1 MRSVAGAMSSF
12 RRLPRNALVILLIVG
27 LSLSGLSGL
36 SCQEAVETPGGGGL
50 SPTPIPR
57 TYEGTEPVRTE
68 SRAGAAIWRATII
81 AAGAFPFAY
90 FYSNFI
96 FDSVRFA
103 GSGFDTQYAPWPMKT
118 QFSAEVSTGETFA
131 RLGVSLGL
139 CAVVGILDALI
150 PGK

>member
-1 MRSVAGAMSSF
+1 MSIAARDRPSCRSF
-12 RRLPRNALVILLIVG
+12 PRGALVIVLIVTFILPG
-27 LSLSGLSGL
+27 FSGL
-36 SCQEAVETPGGGGL
+36 SCQEAGGGAGGNSL
-50 SPTPIPR
+50 SPSPIPK
-57 TYEGTEPVRTE
+57 TYERTEPAKAE
-68 SRAGAAIWRATII
+68 SQTGAALWRATVI